1 MVIPSNNVHGCMNC
15 GCIYHD
21 LSHRNKMQCPVCGKG
36 LSFAQ
41 DVEGIHY

>member
-1 MVIPSNNVHGCMNC
+1 MVISSYNVHGCMNC

-21 LSHRNKMQCPVCGKG
+21 KSLRHKQNCPVCGKG

>member
-1 MVIPSNNVHGCMNC
+1 MISSSNVHGCMNC

-21 LSHRNKMQCPVCGKG
+21 RSCQNKMYCTVWGKG

-41 DVEGIHY
+41 DIEGIHY

>member
-1 MVIPSNNVHGCMNC
+1 MIPNSAVHACLNC

-21 LSHRNKMQCPVCGKG
+21 HSRENQFHCPVCGKG